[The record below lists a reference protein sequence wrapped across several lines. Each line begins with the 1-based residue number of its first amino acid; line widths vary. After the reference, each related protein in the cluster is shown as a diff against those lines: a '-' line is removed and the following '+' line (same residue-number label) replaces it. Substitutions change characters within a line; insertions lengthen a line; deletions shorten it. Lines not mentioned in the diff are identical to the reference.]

1 MKVGIVDYGASN
13 LYSIERSLRY
23 LGANTLI
30 IDEPSKLKEA
40 DKLIFPGQGSLGS
53 AMSHL
58 KKIELFEDLRRQLTE
73 KPFLGICLG
82 LQALFSKSEEENAE
96 GYGFYKNEISMFP
109 SGLPIKVPHMGWNKV
124 FFKQDH
130 DLFAN
135 IETDTRFYFVHS
147 YLFKELDEEKSF
159 STTHHGIEFV
169 SSIGDENI
177 FATQFHPEKSGEAGL
192 RFFDNFLK
200 WNP

>member
-30 IDEPSKLKEA
+30 IDESSKLKEA

-96 GYGFYKNEISMFP
+96 GYGFYKNEISIFP

-147 YLFKELDEEKSF
+147 YLLKDFDEEKSF
-159 STTHHGIEFV
+159 STTHHGIDFV

-177 FATQFHPEKSGEAGL
+177 FATQFHPEKSGQAGL
-192 RFFDNFLK
+192 RFFENFLK